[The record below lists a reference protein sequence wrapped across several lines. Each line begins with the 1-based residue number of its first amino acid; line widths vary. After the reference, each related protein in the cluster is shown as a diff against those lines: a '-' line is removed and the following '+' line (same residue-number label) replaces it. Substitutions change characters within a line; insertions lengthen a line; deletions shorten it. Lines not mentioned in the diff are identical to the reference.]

1 MATLFI
7 TEQGATLRKEA
18 NRLVVERDDVRLLEI
33 HDFKVERVVIFGNV
47 QITTQ
52 AMTFLV
58 ERGIDTTFLSLHGKL
73 KARLVP
79 IESKN
84 SLLRVRQYELTHDS
98 AFALS
103 TAKAIVTAKINNCA
117 DLLKRHQRNHDGSDF
132 RLELSQ
138 LSFLA
143 EEAAARHSLDSLR
156 GIEGQA
162 AAVYFPGFGK
172 ALRRNLQFTKRT
184 RRPPRD
190 PVNALLSFGYT
201 LVYGEAIASLSS
213 VGFDS
218 YLGFY
223 HSFHYGRCSLAL
235 DLMEEFRPLIVDRLV
250 LKIINLE
257 VVKSD
262 DFETDPNT
270 GVNLKPGA
278 RKRFFREYETVMCD
292 PFTSRVA
299 GEQTSLRRALHQ
311 QAQALQR
318 AVIEGST
325 YSPFRPRGG
334 ENKDQRS
341 EVRGQRFETRDQLL
355 TSDL

>member
-18 NRLVVERDDVRLLEI
+18 NRLVVERDDIRLLEI
-33 HDFKVERVVIFGNV
+33 HDFKCERVVVFGNV
-47 QITTQ
+47 QLTTQ
-52 AMTFLV
+52 AMSFLV

-73 KARLVP
+73 KARLAP
-79 IESKN
+79 LESKN
-84 SLLRVRQYELTHDS
+84 SLLRVRQYERTLDP

-103 TAKAIVTAKINNCA
+103 IAKAIVTAKINNCA

-138 LSFLA
+138 LAFLA
-143 EEAAARHSLDSLR
+143 EEAGHRRTVDSLR

-172 ALRRNLQFTKRT
+172 ALRRQLQFTKRT
-184 RRPPRD
+184 RRPPKD

-201 LVYGEAIASLSS
+201 LLYGEAIAALAC

-218 YLGFY
+218 YLGFL

-257 VVKSD
+257 VVKPD
-262 DFETDPNT
+262 DFETVPNT
-270 GVNLKPGA
+270 GVNLNTGA
-278 RKRFFREYETVMCD
+278 RKRFFREYETVMSD
-292 PFTSRVA
+292 QFKNAVE

-311 QAQALQR
+311 QALALQR
-318 AVIEGST
+318 AVIEGGAYT
-325 YSPFRPRGG
+325 PFRRRGG
-334 ENKDQRS
+334 ETLCADS
-341 EVRGQRFETRDQLL
+341 PLEMIRGSRAL
-355 TSDL
+355 

>member
-33 HDFKVERVVIFGNV
+33 HDFKIERVVIFGNV
-47 QITTQ
+47 QLTTH

-84 SLLRVRQYELTHDS
+84 SLLRVRQFERISDQG
-98 AFALS
+98 FALS
-103 TAKAIVTAKINNCA
+103 VAKAIVTAKINNSA
-117 DLLKRHQRNHDGSDF
+117 DLLKRHRRNHEGSDF

-138 LSFLA
+138 LSFLV
-143 EEAAARHSLDSLR
+143 EEAAARTSLDSLR

-162 AAVYFPGFGK
+162 AAVYFRGFGK
-172 ALRRNLQFTKRT
+172 ALRRNVQFTKRT

-190 PVNALLSFGYT
+190 PVNALLSLGYT

-250 LKIINLE
+250 LKLINLE

-262 DFETDPNT
+262 DFEIDPNT
-270 GVNLKPGA
+270 GVNLKPAA
-278 RKRFFREYETVMCD
+278 RKRFFREYETVMSD
-292 PFTSRVA
+292 QFRSRVA
-299 GEQTSLRRALHQ
+299 SEQTSLRRALHH
-311 QAQALQR
+311 QALALQR
-318 AVIEGST
+318 SVIEGST
-325 YSPFRPRGG
+325 YMPFRPRGLDA
-334 ENKDQRS
+334 KDQRS
-341 EVRGQRFETRDQLL
+341 EVRGQPVEPGDQLL
-355 TSDL
+355 TSDF

>member
-7 TEQGATLRKEA
+7 TEQGTTLRKEA
-18 NRLVVERDDVRLLEI
+18 NRLVVERDQERLLEI
-33 HDFKVERVVIFGNV
+33 HDFKVERVVVFGNV
-47 QITTQ
+47 QVTTH

-79 IESKN
+79 LESKN
-84 SLLRVRQYELTHDS
+84 SLLRVRQYERIRDQG
-98 AFALS
+98 FALS
-103 TAKAIVTAKINNCA
+103 LAKTIVTAKIANCA
-117 DLLKRHQRNHDGSDF
+117 DLLKRHQRNHEGSNF
-132 RLELSQ
+132 GLEVSQ
-138 LSFLA
+138 LSFLT
-143 EEAAARHSLDSLR
+143 EEARARQTIDSLR

-162 AAVYFPGFGK
+162 AAVYFQGFAK
-172 ALRRNLQFTKRT
+172 ALRRKLHFTKRT

-201 LVYGEAIASLSS
+201 LLYGEAIASLSS

-223 HSFHYGRCSLAL
+223 HSFQYGRCSLSL

-250 LKIINLE
+250 LRIVNLE
-257 VVKSD
+257 IVKPD
-262 DFETDPNT
+262 DFENDPNT

-278 RKRFFREYETVMCD
+278 RKRFFREYETVMSD
-292 PFTSRVA
+292 QFSSRAA
-299 GEQTSLRRALHQ
+299 GEQTNLRRALHQ
-311 QAQALQR
+311 QALAFQR
-318 AVIEGST
+318 AVIQGSA

-334 ENKDQRS
+334 ER
-341 EVRGQRFETRDQLL
+341 VRPSAQEDLIAVSASVQM
-355 TSDL
+355 TSDF

>member
-18 NRLVVERDDVRLLEI
+18 NRLVVERDDVRLLEV
-33 HDFKVERVVIFGNV
+33 HDFKVERVVVFGNV
-47 QITTQ
+47 QLTSQ
-52 AMTFLV
+52 AMAFLV

-79 IESKN
+79 LESKN
-84 SLLRVRQYELTHDS
+84 SLLRVHQYERTQDQ

-103 TAKAIVTAKINNCA
+103 IAKAIVTAKITNCV
-117 DLLKRHQRNHDGSDF
+117 DLLKRHQRNHEGSNF
-132 RLELSQ
+132 GLQLSQ
-138 LSFLA
+138 LAFLT
-143 EEAAARHSLDSLR
+143 EEASARGSIDSLR

-162 AAVYFPGFGK
+162 AAVYFTAFAK
-172 ALRRNLQFTKRT
+172 ALRRQLQFTRRT

-201 LVYGEAIASLSS
+201 LLYGEAIASLSS
-213 VGFDS
+213 AGFDS

-223 HSFHYGRCSLAL
+223 HLLRYGRCSLAL

-257 VVKSD
+257 VVKPD

-270 GVNLKPGA
+270 GVNLKDGA
-278 RKRFFREYETVMCD
+278 RKRFFREYETVMSD
-292 PFTSRVA
+292 QFTNRVA
-299 GEQTSLRRALHQ
+299 GEQTSLRRALYQ
-311 QAQALQR
+311 QTFALQR
-318 AVIEGST
+318 AVIEGT
-325 YSPFRPRGG
+325 PYAPFRPRGG
-334 ENKDQRS
+334 ENLSVNKPMKGVQS
-341 EVRGQRFETRDQLL
+341 VNLVGPV
-355 TSDL
+355 